1 MPRFRYKAVNAEGNN
16 ISGEYAAPDM
26 ASVVVMLRGSGYFPT
41 GVTNIGE
48 DIARVTTKKIKLKAL
63 AAMCKHMAAML
74 RTGVSISDTLD
85 IMRAQTEDKEL
96 KKVLE
101 DVFQNVLRGVSLY
114 DAFAP
119 YRLNFP
125 DMFLNMIE
133 AGEAS
138 GKLDSCIERA
148 GQVFTRS
155 AKTNGRI
162 RNAMI
167 YPIVLLTVMVGVLTG
182 VMVGVIPQFVKLFEQ
197 NNTSLPMITQILV
210 TISDFTR
217 QRWYILVTVV
227 VVAILGFNFMLS
239 SRKGRV
245 AFDKFRLNLPI
256 VSKMLKI
263 IYAARY
269 AQMLSSM
276 NMAGVPLGKAL
287 GVTARSIGNAFIEEG
302 LYEVSAAVNEGERLS
317 TQLVKLGMLPLM
329 LIHLTRLGE
338 ESGTMDE
345 LLDQAAD
352 FYDNE
357 SESAIQAL
365 TSLLEPLM
373 IVIMAIILVPVLLGI
388 LLPIF
393 NMYQTIG

>member
-26 ASVVVMLRGSGYFPT
+26 ASVVGMLRGSGYYPT
-41 GVTNIGE
+41 GVTNIGD
-48 DIARVTTKKIKLKAL
+48 DIVRVTTKRIKLKAL
-63 AAMCKHMAAML
+63 SAMCKHMAAML

-85 IMRAQTEDKEL
+85 IMRAQTEDKDL

-119 YRLNFP
+119 YRQNFP
-125 DMFLNMIE
+125 GMFLNMIE
-133 AGEAS
+133 AGEQS

-155 AKTNGRI
+155 AKTNNRI

-167 YPIVLLTVMVGVLTG
+167 YPIVLLVVMFGVLIG

-197 NNTSLPMITQILV
+197 NGAELPLITQMLV
-210 TISDFTR
+210 SMSDFLIA
-217 QRWYILVTVV
+217 RWYVIVTVFAV
-227 VVAILGFNFMLS
+227 IVLAFHFFLS
-239 SRKGRV
+239 TRRGRV
-245 AFDKFRLNLPI
+245 AFDKWRLGLP
-256 VSKMLKI
+256 VVAKLLKV
-263 IYAARY
+263 IYASRY

-276 NMAGVPLGKAL
+276 NMAGVPLGAAL
-287 GVTARSIGNAFIEEG
+287 GVTARSIGNAYIEEG
-302 LYEVSAAVNEGERLS
+302 LYEVSQAVNEGQRLS
-317 TQLVKLGMLPLM
+317 AQLVKLGMLPLM
-329 LIHLTRLGE
+329 LVHLTRLGE

-345 LLDQAAD
+345 LLDQAAE
-352 FYDNE
+352 FYDSE

-365 TSLLEPLM
+365 TSLLEPLLIVVM
-373 IVIMAIILVPVLLGI
+373 AIVIVPVLLGI

>member
-1 MPRFRYKAVNAEGNN
+1 
-16 ISGEYAAPDM
+16 
-26 ASVVVMLRGSGYFPT
+26 
-41 GVTNIGE
+41 
-48 DIARVTTKKIKLKAL
+48 
-63 AAMCKHMAAML
+63 MAAML

-85 IMRAQTEDKEL
+85 IMRAQTEDKDL

-101 DVFQNVLRGVSLY
+101 DVYQHVQRGVSLY
-114 DAFAP
+114 EAFKP
-119 YRLNFP
+119 YKPNFP
-125 DMFLNMIE
+125 AMFLNMIE

-155 AKTNGRI
+155 SKINGRI

-167 YPIVLLTVMVGVLTG
+167 YPIVLLTIMVLMLTG
-182 VMVGVIPQFVKLFEQ
+182 IMIFVIPQFVSLFES
-197 NNTSLPMITQILV
+197 NNAELPFITQVLV
-210 TISDFTR
+210 AVSNFFR
-217 QRWYILVTVV
+217 SRWYVILGVIVVTV
-227 VVAILGFNFMLS
+227 LGFNFFLAT
-239 SRKGRV
+239 RQGRI

-256 VSKMLKI
+256 IAKMLKV
-263 IYAARY
+263 IYASRY

-276 NMAGVPLGKAL
+276 NMAGVPLGTAL
-287 GVTARSIGNAFIEEG
+287 GVTARSIGNAYIEQG
-302 LYEVSAAVNEGERLS
+302 LYEVSRAVNEGERLS

-329 LIHLTRLGE
+329 LVHLTRLGE

-352 FYDNE
+352 FYDSE

-365 TSLLEPLM
+365 TSLLEPLL
-373 IVIMAIILVPVLLGI
+373 IVILALILVPVLLGI

-393 NMYQTIG
+393 NMYQTIA